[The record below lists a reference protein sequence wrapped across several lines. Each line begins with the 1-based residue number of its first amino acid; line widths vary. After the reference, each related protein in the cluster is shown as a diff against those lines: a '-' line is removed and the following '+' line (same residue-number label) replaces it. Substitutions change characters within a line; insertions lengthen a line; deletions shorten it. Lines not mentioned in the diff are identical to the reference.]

1 VIFSCASR
9 RGYNNPSVALSI
21 HMVAEAARHWK
32 TFCKEHPD
40 VGHPATGGVVVDD
53 DTIILHRDGP
63 ETIVAVYRIV
73 GAGKLKLL
81 AW

>member
-1 VIFSCASR
+1 MTTPKKIED
-9 RGYNNPSVALSI
+9 PIVAK
-21 HMVAEAARHWK
+21 AARHWK

-40 VGHPATGGVVVDD
+40 IGHFATGGVVVDD
-53 DTIILHRDGP
+53 DTIILRDDTGGRS
-63 ETIVAVYRIV
+63 IVAVYRII